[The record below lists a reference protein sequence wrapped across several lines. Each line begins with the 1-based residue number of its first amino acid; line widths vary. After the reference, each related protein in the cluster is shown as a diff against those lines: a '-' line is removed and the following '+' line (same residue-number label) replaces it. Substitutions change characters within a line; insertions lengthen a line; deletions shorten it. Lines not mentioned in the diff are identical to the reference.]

1 MKKTKVK
8 AKAKTF
14 YVAVTRKVREVFEVT
29 ATSKEEAINKVVDEE
44 YDVELIDEFT
54 VGEEDIRVIKRS

>member
-1 MKKTKVK
+1 MKKTK

-29 ATSKEEAINKVVDEE
+29 ATSKEEAINKVADDEF
-44 YDVELIDEFT
+44 DVELIDET
-54 VGEEDIRVIKRS
+54 TIGEEDIRVIKRS